1 MQKTLHWRKIQ
12 SRISLGDEMSKNI
25 LIIFIFF
32 ALVGGI
38 VYLIS
43 TKEFTDP
50 AMTFPEELDKN
61 GCLGLTYHRVRDENF
76 FYKIFG
82 LATQSE
88 ELTKYSVYTKQLEN
102 QMKQLKEQG
111 ATFVTPDELR
121 EAKRTGTFP
130 DKCIWITF
138 DDIDVSVYKNAY
150 PILKK
155 NNIPFTLFIIAGQV
169 GKDYSNLEMA
179 SWGQLQTMIK
189 SGLATIGSH
198 TFDMHYFSGD
208 VPVFFL
214 EGNYRDFQEDL
225 QLSKELIEDHL
236 NIEVKD
242 FAYPFGNG
250 RAELV
255 NPIKQSGYETA
266 SILAP
271 RSITS
276 ENDNYW
282 MNRIL
287 VNQPVFDEIVLQWIK

>member
-1 MQKTLHWRKIQ
+1 
-12 SRISLGDEMSKNI
+12 MSKNFLI
-25 LIIFIFF
+25 LLLFF
-32 ALVGGI
+32 ALVGGVI
-38 VYLIS
+38 YFIS
-43 TKEFTDP
+43 TKDFTDP
-50 AMTFPEELDKN
+50 AMTFPEELDKD
-61 GCLGLTYHRVRDENF
+61 GCLGLTYHRVRNENL
-76 FYKIFG
+76 FYNIIG
-82 LATQSE
+82 LATQAE
-88 ELTKYSVYTKQLEN
+88 ESTKFSVYTEQFET

-121 EAKRTGTFP
+121 EAKQTETFP
-130 DKCIWITF
+130 EKCIWISF
-138 DDIDVSVYKNAY
+138 DDIDVSVYENAF
-150 PILKK
+150 PILKE

-179 SWGQLQTMIK
+179 SWEQLQTMIN

-198 TFDMHYFSGD
+198 TFDMHYFSED

-214 EGNYRDFQEDL
+214 EGNYRDFQKDL
-225 QLSKELIEDHL
+225 QLSKDTIEEQL
-236 NIEVKD
+236 NVEVKD

-250 RAELV
+250 RADLV
-255 NPIKQSGYETA
+255 DAIKQSGYSSA

-287 VNQPVFDEIVLQWIK
+287 VNQPVFDEIVQQWIN